1 MGQLA
6 VVRMLLVAKAD
17 IEAEDHAGGTP
28 LMIAAAAGSA
38 PLVRLLLEEGAK
50 VDAVD
55 SRGLSAMEIA
65 LRGSHDECAMVLRDA
80 LDDGRVLD
88 AGRRRTE
95 KEEV

>member
-1 MGQLA
+1 
-6 VVRMLLVAKAD
+6 MLLVAKAD
-17 IEAEDHAGGTP
+17 TEAEDHEGGTP
-28 LMIAAAAGSA
+28 LMLAAAAGSA

-55 SRGLSAMEIA
+55 SRGLSPMEIA
-65 LRGSHDECAMVLRDA
+65 LRGSHDECVMVLRDA
-80 LDDGRVLD
+80 LEDGRVLN